1 MGKIGVAFLKLLS
14 SAPFWFLYALSDFLY
29 FVIYR
34 LIGYR
39 KKVVKTNLKNSF
51 PEKSEAEINQIMSDF
66 YRFLCDLILESIK
79 CFTISMEEL
88 DKRLKVHY
96 PEEYRECVRNN
107 ESAIFV
113 LGHYGNWE
121 YAQLRFA
128 SIPEERQNFLG
139 VYKKLGN
146 KAMDNFLI
154 DVRGRGG
161 TELVEMKG
169 VRQRIQQAVNE
180 KEPFVLGLISD
191 QSPGKE
197 RGYWMD
203 FLNQD
208 TPVFLGVERYA
219 RRLNTKV
226 FFVNLDRTQRGH
238 YEMHIL
244 PLVMD
249 PANTQ
254 PGEITEIH
262 TKHLEEIVRKKP
274 ELWLWSHKRWKHSRP
289 SDLPAEQI
297 STKFPGQ

>member
-1 MGKIGVAFLKLLS
+1 MGTIGVAFLKLVS

-29 FVIYR
+29 FLVYR

-39 KKVVKTNLKNSF
+39 KKVVKTNLVNSF

-66 YRFLCDLILESIK
+66 YRFLCDLIVESIK
-79 CFTISMEEL
+79 CFTISMDEL
-88 DKRLKVHY
+88 DKRLTIEY

-113 LGHYGNWE
+113 LGHYANWE
-121 YAQLRFA
+121 YAQLQFA
-128 SIPEERQNFLG
+128 NRAKERQNFLG

-169 VRQRIQQAVNE
+169 VRQRIQKAVNE
-180 KEPFVLGLISD
+180 NEPFVLGLISD
-191 QSPGKE
+191 QSPGRE
-197 RGYWMD
+197 RGYWMN
-203 FLNQD
+203 FLHQD

-219 RRLNTKV
+219 KRLNTKV
-226 FFVNLDRTQRGH
+226 FFVNLDRTKRGH
-238 YEMHIL
+238 YKMRIL

-249 PANTQ
+249 PANTK

-262 TKHLEEIVRKKP
+262 TKHLEEIIKKKP
-274 ELWLWSHKRWKHSRP
+274 ELWLWSHKRWKHTRP
-289 SDLPAEQI
+289 NDLPAEQI
-297 STKFPGQ
+297 STRFPGK